1 MLPLKKILYPT
12 DFSTLSYEALKVA
25 CEYAK
30 QFSAE
35 LCLLHVTPLV
45 PAITAFTPSSTS
57 FNVPLYQEN
66 LEKSTKE
73 KLLKVV
79 EKNVPKDMHAQVF
92 AVSGNAGDEIVRF
105 AEKENVD
112 LIVIASHGESGG
124 HHYVMG
130 CVAEKIVRHAKC
142 PVLTVPSLR

>member
-12 DFSTLSYEALKVA
+12 DFSKPSYEALKVA

-35 LCLLHVTPLV
+35 LYIIHVVPVV
-45 PAITAFTPSSTS
+45 PAVTAFTPSSRS

-66 LEKSTKE
+66 LESNTKE

-79 EKNVPKDMHAQVF
+79 EENVPKEIQTQVIV
-92 AVSGNAGDEIVRF
+92 VSGNAGDEIVRF
-105 AEKENVD
+105 TKEGKVD
-112 LIVIASHGESGG
+112 LIVISSHGESGG
-124 HHYVMG
+124 HHYIFG
-130 CVAEKIVRHAKC
+130 CVAEKVVRHATC
-142 PVLTVPSLR
+142 PVLTIPVLR